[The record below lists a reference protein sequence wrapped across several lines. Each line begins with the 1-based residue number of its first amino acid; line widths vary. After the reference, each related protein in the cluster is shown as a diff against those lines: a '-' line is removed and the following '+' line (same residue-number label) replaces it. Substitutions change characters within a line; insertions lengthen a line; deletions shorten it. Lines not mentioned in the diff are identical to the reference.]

1 MMYNPQL
8 DTFICVV
15 EAGSFS
21 KAADKLYISPPAVIK
36 QINSL
41 ENNLGVQLFARTHRG
56 LVVTAAGESLYQDA
70 KYMVN
75 YSKEAIE
82 RAKEAG
88 NDEDDVI
95 RVGISP
101 MTPPQGF
108 VELWPRIQEQYPNV
122 KFKLVPFENTPEN
135 AREILANLG
144 QNIDVIAG
152 IFDETMLE
160 LRKCNGVE
168 LSREPFCVAVALH
181 HRLAGKKVLTP
192 EDLKGERLLMMR
204 KGWSCYVD
212 ALRAELTEKYPE
224 ITIADFDFYNV
235 DIFNRCE
242 NSNDML
248 LAIKSWESVH
258 PLMKILPVEWDYKM
272 PYGLLYAKD
281 PSEKVEK
288 LVRTVEGITK

>member
-82 RAKEAG
+82 RAKKAG

-101 MTPPQGF
+101 MTPPQVF
-108 VELWPRIQEQYPNV
+108 VKLWPRIQEQYPKV

-224 ITIADFDFYNV
+224 ITIVDFDFYNV

-272 PYGLLYAKD
+272 PYGLLYAKE

>member
-21 KAADKLYISPPAVIK
+21 KAADKLYISPSAVIK

-56 LVVTAAGESLYQDA
+56 LVVTAGESLYQDA

-75 YSKEAIE
+75 YSKEAIG

-101 MTPPQGF
+101 MTPPQVF
-108 VELWPRIQEQYPNV
+108 VELWSRIQEQYPKV

-224 ITIADFDFYNV
+224 IIIADFDFYNV

>member
-101 MTPPQGF
+101 MTPPQVF

-272 PYGLLYAKD
+272 PYGLLYAKE

>member
-82 RAKEAG
+82 RAKKAG

-101 MTPPQGF
+101 MTPPQVF
-108 VELWPRIQEQYPNV
+108 VELWPRIQEQYPKV

-135 AREILANLG
+135 AREILVNLG

-152 IFDETMLE
+152 IFDETMLD
-160 LRKCNGVE
+160 
-168 LSREPFCVAVALH
+168 CVSATV
-181 HRLAGKKVLTP
+181 
-192 EDLKGERLLMMR
+192 
-204 KGWSCYVD
+204 WSC
-212 ALRAELTEKYPE
+212 PE
-224 ITIADFDFYNV
+224 NLFAW
-235 DIFNRCE
+235 R
-242 NSNDML
+242 
-248 LAIKSWESVH
+248 
-258 PLMKILPVEWDYKM
+258 
-272 PYGLLYAKD
+272 
-281 PSEKVEK
+281 
-288 LVRTVEGITK
+288 

>member
-75 YSKEAIE
+75 YSKEAID

-101 MTPPQGF
+101 MTPPQVF

-204 KGWSCYVD
+204 KGWSYYVD

>member
-56 LVVTAAGESLYQDA
+56 LVVTTAGESLYQDA

-101 MTPPQGF
+101 MTPPQVF

>member
-101 MTPPQGF
+101 MTPPQVF

-258 PLMKILPVEWDYKM
+258 PLMKILPVEWNYKM

>member
-1 MMYNPQL
+1 M
-8 DTFICVV
+8 
-15 EAGSFS
+15 S
-21 KAADKLYISPPAVIK
+21 KQS
-36 QINSL
+36 NSL
-41 ENNLGVQLFARTHRG
+41 EINLGVQLFARTHRG

-82 RAKEAG
+82 RAKKAG

-101 MTPPQGF
+101 MTPPQVF
-108 VELWPRIQEQYPNV
+108 EELWPRIQEQYPKV

-248 LAIKSWESVH
+248 PAIKSWESVH

>member
-101 MTPPQGF
+101 MTPPQVF

-204 KGWSCYVD
+204 KGWSYYVD

>member
-56 LVVTAAGESLYQDA
+56 LVVTAGESLYQDA

-75 YSKEAIE
+75 YSKEAIG

-101 MTPPQGF
+101 MTPPQVF
-108 VELWPRIQEQYPNV
+108 VELWSRIQEQYPKV

-224 ITIADFDFYNV
+224 IIIADFDFYNV